1 MSTTQEVA
9 TPEVAPVADAPA
21 TVPDTPAPV
30 ADPTP
35 AVEPVTPQKE
45 ETPPSAPDAP
55 KEESIFTEE
64 ELKQILDEALAQTTT
79 DIPNRPTKFLS
90 DDKKPEPETPIIT
103 PEEVE
108 ELNRKVQ
115 EATQSSENIEKWW
128 SLVATAVPELPT
140 ILEGLIEWK
149 EDAVP
154 LHWKPENW
162 ERVTSNKLVYSFV
175 EPLLQ
180 WKPVDIP
187 KIIADIA
194 AMRKAST
201 PQVSSK
207 SEASAPT
214 PVKRNFLAEAVH

>member
-1 MSTTQEVA
+1 MSTTQEAA
-9 TPEVAPVADAPA
+9 TPEVAPVADTA
-21 TVPDTPAPV
+21 TVVPVTPVEPPAPVIDTPAPAATEV
-30 ADPTP
+30 
-35 AVEPVTPQKE
+35 
-45 ETPPSAPDAP
+45 PPPPAPDAP
-55 KEESIFTEE
+55 KEETIFTDE
-64 ELKQILDEALAQTTT
+64 ELAQILDEAFTQVTT

-90 DDKKPEPETPIIT
+90 DDKKPEPPAPIIT
-103 PEEVE
+103 PEEVA

-115 EATQSSENIEKWW
+115 EATEASENIEKWW

-140 ILEGLIEWK
+140 ILEGIIEWK

-180 WKPVDIP
+180 WKQVDIP

-214 PVKRNFLAEAVH
+214 PVKRNFLAEALH

>member
-21 TVPDTPAPV
+21 TVSATDTTPVVDPA
-30 ADPTP
+30 TP
-35 AVEPVTPQKE
+35 PKE
-45 ETPPSAPDAP
+45 ETPLPAPDAP

-64 ELKQILDEALAQTTT
+64 ELQQILDEALAAPTT
-79 DIPNRPTKFLS
+79 DIPNRPTKFLW
-90 DDKKPEPETPIIT
+90 DEKKPEGQDILLAQ
-103 PEEVE
+103 VE
-108 ELNRKVQ
+108 ELNKKVQ
-115 EATQSSENIEKWW
+115 ETTEANDAIEKWW
-128 SLVATAVPELPT
+128 SLVSTAVPELPT

-180 WKPVDIP
+180 WKAVDIP

-214 PVKRNFLAEAVH
+214 PVKRNFLAEAIQ